1 MRGDSATLVSVVLP
15 AYNAAKFLAQTLES
29 VLSQSY
35 GNFEVLL
42 VDDGSSDQTAAIARQ
57 FAAQDSRLQVIQQ
70 PNAGVAAARNVG
82 IAQAQGGLIAPIDAD
97 DLWQPDYLHKMVT
110 KWSQSPPQVGVIY
123 AWSEDIDGENQ
134 LTGGYHVATIGGN
147 VYPLLLCHNFLGNA
161 SATLMRRDLLVQIGG
176 YDVGMRAAAA
186 QGCEDWDLYL
196 RLAVLCEFAVVPEFL
211 VGYRK
216 LASSMS
222 GDGAMMAR
230 SQAMMLDR
238 QESTGPIVPGWYYQL
253 SRSSFYLYLAHQ
265 TRGQTEKKHWL
276 TKARQ
281 DGGWATMLRP
291 GWYVMQWQL
300 YRRNSHIPPPKLGQ
314 SKVWLKVWGKI
325 WITTGLH
332 WVLSKFT

>member
-1 MRGDSATLVSVVLP
+1 MTGNPITLVSVILP
-15 AYNAAKFLAQTLES
+15 AYNAATFLRQTLES
-29 VLSQSY
+29 VLGQTY
-35 GNFEVLL
+35 GNFEVVL
-42 VDDGSSDQTAAIARQ
+42 VDDGSSDETAAIAQQFVQQ
-57 FAAQDSRLQVIQQ
+57 FAKHDRRLQVIQQ

-82 IAQAQGGLIAPIDAD
+82 IAHAQGALIAPIDAD
-97 DLWQPDYLHKMVT
+97 DLWQPDYLQKMVK

-147 VYPLLLCHNFLGNA
+147 VYSLLLCHNFLGNA
-161 SATLMRRDLLVQIGG
+161 SATLIQRDLLIQIGG

-186 QGCEDWDLYL
+186 QYL

-238 QESTGPIVPGWYYQL
+238 QQSTGPTVPRWYYQL

-265 TRGQTEKKHWL
+265 TIDQTKKKHWL
-276 TKARQ
+276 NKARQ
-281 DGGWATMLRP
+281 DGGWATILRP
-291 GWYVMQWQL
+291 GWYLMYWQL
-300 YRRNSHIPPPKLGQ
+300 WRHQPRRQTPKLGQ

-332 WVLSKFT
+332 WLLSKFT